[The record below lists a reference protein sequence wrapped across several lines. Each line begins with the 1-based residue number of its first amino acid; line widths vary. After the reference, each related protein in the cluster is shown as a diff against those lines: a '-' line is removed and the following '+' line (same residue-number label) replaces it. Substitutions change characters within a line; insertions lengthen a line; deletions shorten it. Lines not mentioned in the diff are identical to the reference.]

1 MDDLISRA
9 AVMKCLEELDALMHR
24 RAETEDKEFVK
35 VQVGITLASCEI
47 EALPTVDAEP
57 VVHAYWKLSPLPGR
71 PLRAVC
77 SWCGAEGLFS
87 YNMHDAVMYYCHKC
101 GRRMD
106 ADAPERGEG
115 SGA

>member
-1 MDDLISRA
+1 MADLIDRA
-9 AVMKCLEELDALMHR
+9 ALLEQFTDLKDK
-24 RAETEDKEFVK
+24 AETLRDKLYLDGVMAVIDTQATVK
-35 VQVGITLASCEI
+35 T
-47 EALPTVDAEP
+47 EP

-106 ADAPERGEG
+106 ADAPERAGKVERE
-115 SGA
+115 

>member
-1 MDDLISRA
+1 
-9 AVMKCLEELDALMHR
+9 MKL
-24 RAETEDKEFVK
+24 T
-35 VQVGITLASCEI
+35 
-47 EALPTVDAEP
+47 DAERAKTAAAIKHFEAAQKRYTRQHNGTACEHVRLALEGLKRMEQEP
-57 VVHAYWKLSPLPGR
+57 EVVHAYWKLSPLPGR

-106 ADAPERGEG
+106 ADAPERGEEDLHG
-115 SGA
+115 